1 MRGFVQSDRPVTL
14 LGGGACAPE
23 ELRAALARGP
33 TLVVADGGADRALA
47 LGHEPALAVGDF
59 DSISESARARL
70 GARRLVHVADQDS
83 TDFDKALSRI
93 EAPAVL
99 AVGFGGA
106 RMDHTLAAFS
116 TLARHRAHRCVLL
129 GGGDLCFLA
138 PPWLEMRLPVGARL
152 SLFPMAPVRGRSE
165 GLHWAIDGLD
175 FAPAGVIGT
184 SNEVAAPEVTLR
196 FEAPAM
202 LVVMADAAL
211 DTVLAALE
219 GAPRW

>member
-23 ELRAALARGP
+23 ELRVALARGP
-33 TLVVADGGADRALA
+33 MLVAADGGADRALA

-59 DSISESARARL
+59 DSISAGARARL
-70 GARRLVHVADQDS
+70 GAARLVRVADQAS
-83 TDFDKALSRI
+83 TDFDKALARI
-93 EAPAVL
+93 AAPAVL

-116 TLARHRAHRCVLL
+116 TLARHPGQRCVLL

-138 PPWLEMRLPVGARL
+138 PPALDMRLPVGARL

-165 GLHWAIDGLD
+165 GLRWAIDGLD

-184 SNEVAAPEVTLR
+184 SNEVAAPDVALR
-196 FEAPAM
+196 FAAPGM

-219 GAPRW
+219 VAPGW